1 MTQQATWTQ
10 TLKAMAI
17 EVVYYEHSKGRD
29 WLKCE
34 SILWTDFMVCLDFKG
49 MFWKKLSFSF
59 LFATLFHIAVMHTLI
74 VSFSMPSSVYYVI
87 RLFLH
92 HWSHD
97 TGCNLCKLTLTCHCS
112 HLVIFLIHFNTSD
125 YPGYSSMGVSGSVFF
140 HTGRS
145 DTDFIA
151 NIGGQCWQT
160 HDIVWPIACL
170 KDMLTFSIFDIVP
183 VKRASQTD
191 WSSSNQCNGNGCLMK
206 CQKTSGSVFNHFD
219 PNEMWKRCLTS
230 YFDISL
236 GVHQHCIST
245 SASLAG
251 PYLVTGAMSKIK
263 SVNTLVEVRKWEN
276 RA

>member
-1 MTQQATWTQ
+1 
-10 TLKAMAI
+10 MAI

-151 NIGGQCWQT
+151 NIGGQC
-160 HDIVWPIACL
+160 
-170 KDMLTFSIFDIVP
+170 
-183 VKRASQTD
+183 
-191 WSSSNQCNGNGCLMK
+191 
-206 CQKTSGSVFNHFD
+206 
-219 PNEMWKRCLTS
+219 
-230 YFDISL
+230 
-236 GVHQHCIST
+236 
-245 SASLAG
+245 
-251 PYLVTGAMSKIK
+251 
-263 SVNTLVEVRKWEN
+263 
-276 RA
+276 